1 MPEKYTSK
9 DIESLRNMSDDQ
21 FNKTTA
27 TEAFFRGAVNPL
39 NLAPKAVGATE
50 AIFNSRPDFV
60 DPEAWEQMSFGDK
73 YDVLK
78 EESDQKFKTARE
90 EHPIADLLGSATS
103 GLVIPSGG
111 GVAANIAGRLGA
123 KAVVKTGA
131 NILGNAAEGALQ
143 SAAFSEGNN
152 IGEDIATGAGIGAAL
167 PLAGAGL
174 SKLIKGGKTASK
186 YAERVDEIKAARKNE
201 KTAGEMFE
209 DNLRNR
215 AGEVQAKAENEAI
228 DFSDAFRKDTEK
240 ALEKGQ
246 VLDQELVD
254 TTLALQKEQRRL
266 MSEESSKGWEA
277 LSTEKNIDTKPLLE
291 KIKTAYNKFEPD
303 DPNAIRL
310 KKFVDDLDQ
319 DNIKI
324 EELKNQLAKMEGA
337 DPLFGVK
344 PPEYEALQKEI
355 AQLEKNAN
363 KISEVDL
370 KKKINRYWNEISETE
385 VSKNNRGVWIPL
397 SSRELMG
404 IADNA
409 RDMLVKNNKAY
420 AAIVDPL
427 GKRVEKFKRLAG
439 ILKLDGDDA
448 TILKRLKQFKNDK
461 QIKDALVEFKEV
473 TGTDLVPMI
482 EKSDSV
488 KLSATSPE
496 FKKDLVDIIVNKNSN
511 NTDYKKLVKGLEAFD
526 KENKTNYAQ
535 MLKDIRT
542 NNMVETLQK
551 ANKFLTIGDKQQVS
565 KLDALFG
572 NVIPVDLKPAKD
584 NAIERILFKG
594 RRQDQA
600 KIKNKD
606 ENTRK
611 LLNQFSKFM
620 GQDAEKN
627 LRAIENENLYDLMG
641 TSSANGSRRVNLGAN
656 IGEYIHEG
664 LKKIPVAGKA
674 YGSFIGAAID
684 NGILQRT
691 RREVL
696 EKLVDLEKRNNLPL
710 WRPDS
715 NILNKINTRVVV
727 PEIAKTS
734 NSFQDTSYE
743 LVNPITGLATTEAVE
758 NQMDRNE
765 EYFGR
770 TGAN

>member
-1 MPEKYTSK
+1 M
-9 DIESLRNMSDDQ
+9 
-21 FNKTTA
+21 
-27 TEAFFRGAVNPL
+27 
-39 NLAPKAVGATE
+39 
-50 AIFNSRPDFV
+50 
-60 DPEAWEQMSFGDK
+60 
-73 YDVLK
+73 
-78 EESDQKFKTARE
+78 
-90 EHPIADLLGSATS
+90 
-103 GLVIPSGG
+103 
-111 GVAANIAGRLGA
+111 
-123 KAVVKTGA
+123 
-131 NILGNAAEGALQ
+131 
-143 SAAFSEGNN
+143 
-152 IGEDIATGAGIGAAL
+152 
-167 PLAGAGL
+167 
-174 SKLIKGGKTASK
+174 
-186 YAERVDEIKAARKNE
+186 
-201 KTAGEMFE
+201 
-209 DNLRNR
+209 
-215 AGEVQAKAENEAI
+215 
-228 DFSDAFRKDTEK
+228 
-240 ALEKGQ
+240 
-246 VLDQELVD
+246 
-254 TTLALQKEQRRL
+254 
-266 MSEESSKGWEA
+266 
-277 LSTEKNIDTKPLLE
+277 
-291 KIKTAYNKFEPD
+291 
-303 DPNAIRL
+303 
-310 KKFVDDLDQ
+310 
-319 DNIKI
+319 
-324 EELKNQLAKMEGA
+324 
-337 DPLFGVK
+337 
-344 PPEYEALQKEI
+344 
-355 AQLEKNAN
+355 
-363 KISEVDL
+363 

-385 VSKNNRGVWIPL
+385 VTKNNRGVWIPL

-404 IADNA
+404 IADSA
-409 RDMLVKNNKAY
+409 RDMLIGKNKAY

-448 TILKRLKQFKNDK
+448 TILKRLKQFKDDK
-461 QIKDALVEFKEV
+461 QIKDALTEFKEV

-482 EKSDSV
+482 EKSDNV

-584 NAIERILFKG
+584 NAVERVLFKG
-594 RRQDQA
+594 KLQDQA

-611 LLNQFSKFM
+611 LLNQFSEFM

-627 LRAIENENLYDLMG
+627 LRAIENDNLYDMMG

-656 IGEYIHEG
+656 WGEWIHEG
-664 LKKIPVAGKA
+664 LKKSPGLGKV
-674 YGSFIGAAID
+674 YGSTLGALID
-684 NGILQRT
+684 NGIAQRT
-691 RREVL
+691 RREIL

-710 WRPDS
+710 WRPES

-727 PEIAKTS
+727 PELAKTS
-734 NSFQDTSYE
+734 NSGENLSYE

-770 TGAN
+770 RK